1 MESSFPT
8 TPAAQVPGSVAD
20 PTESERLHRNLT
32 PAIAE
37 VEDGRAFFRYAVA
50 TVVALAVALGAV
62 LLFNVIVDPFSY
74 IGWRIVPPAVE
85 TDRSIK
91 LDLID
96 RLKTNPQV
104 VVLGSSRSRQ
114 AEPRFIEKLTGFK
127 TGFNA
132 GVTGGDAAD
141 AWVMV
146 RNIAARFPH
155 GKRTYIWFVD
165 YKIATTGINPQ
176 LAEDPRSRP
185 YLGGKSVTFSLA
197 DVGTYIG
204 FQATKESFRVVR
216 ACLEGH
222 CHGKLS
228 YNSDGS
234 LRGRALRYLPEDA
247 PSLKKA
253 VQKKLAEVRHQPPA
267 LPPFTSSGL
276 SYFTK
281 TLAFMNAHGAT
292 PVIVLNPVYPSVYR
306 LLKRLHSRREAQA
319 LAELHKLQKRFHF
332 VVVDCSNIHLWGGKA
347 RDFNNA
353 THVNRR
359 NMRRMLRYIVKN
371 SDGALSPRSLR

>member
-1 MESSFPT
+1 MESRRPT
-8 TPAAQVPGSVAD
+8 TPTPHVPSSVAD

-37 VEDGRAFFRYAVA
+37 IENGSAFFRYAVA
-50 TVVALAVALGAV
+50 TVAGLAVALCAV
-62 LLFNVIVDPFSY
+62 FMFNAIVDPFSL

-91 LDLID
+91 FGLIAK
-96 RLKTNPQV
+96 LKTNPQV

-114 AEPRFIEKLTGFK
+114 AEPAFIDKLTGLK

-141 AWVMV
+141 AWVFV
-146 RNIAARFPH
+146 RDIAARFPH
-155 GKRTYIWFVD
+155 RKRTYIWFID
-165 YKIATTGINPQ
+165 FKIATQGINPQ

-185 YLGGKSVTFSLA
+185 YLGNRSVNFSLA
-197 DVGTYIG
+197 DIGTYLG
-204 FQATKESFRVVR
+204 FQATEASYRVFK
-216 ACLEGH
+216 ACVLAH
-222 CHGKLS
+222 CRSNLL
-228 YNSDGS
+228 YNPDGS
-234 LRGRALRYLPEDA
+234 LKGAALKYLPENA

-253 VQKKLAEVRHQPPA
+253 VAQKLAAVSHQA
-267 LPPFTSSGL
+267 RSLPPFTDSKL
-276 SYFTK
+276 AYFEQ

-292 PVIVLNPVYPSVYR
+292 PVIVLNPQYPSVYR
-306 LLKRLHSRREAQA
+306 LMQRRHETREQQS
-319 LAELHKLQKRFHF
+319 LAELHKLQKRYRF
-332 VVVDCSNIHLWGGKA
+332 VVVDCSNIHVWGGKA

-359 NMRRMLRYIVKN
+359 NMRRMLRYVIAH
-371 SDGALSPRSLR
+371 SHGALTR